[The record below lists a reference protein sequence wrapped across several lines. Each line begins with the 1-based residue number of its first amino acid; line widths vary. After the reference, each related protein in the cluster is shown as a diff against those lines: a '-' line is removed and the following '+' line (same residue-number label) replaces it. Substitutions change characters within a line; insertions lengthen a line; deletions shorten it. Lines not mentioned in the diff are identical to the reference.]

1 MCAHPL
7 VITYFDSFER
17 KMVKNLPRVPRFSS
31 GIELRLV
38 TAVADSILRLDTSCI
53 CLESRRLDTSYG

>member
-7 VITYFDSFER
+7 VIVYFDNFER
-17 KMVKNLPRVPRFSS
+17 ICLDYSTFSS

-38 TAVADSILRLDTSCI
+38 TAAADPISEELNMSC
-53 CLESRRLDTSYG
+53 S